1 MTGHILPI
9 PDETSAPYW
18 AACARHELSL
28 ARCSDCGAIAHP
40 PDVTCP
46 SCNSLD
52 PRFTW
57 EPVSGSGKVRSW
69 TVIRHSFLSGFE
81 LPFLLVDVELDDH
94 PNVRLIGRL
103 VDGPETPLKLGDAVT
118 VTFDDLASGM
128 AVPAFKLVKAS

>member
-9 PDETSAPYW
+9 PDEISAPYW
-18 AACARHELSL
+18 AACARHELCL
-28 ARCSDCGAIAHP
+28 AHCSDCGAVVHP

-57 EPVSGSGKVRSW
+57 EPVRGSGKVRSW

-81 LPFLLVDVELDDH
+81 LPFLLVDVELTDH
-94 PNVRLIGRL
+94 SNVRLIGRL
-103 VDGPETPLKLGDAVT
+103 IDGAETPLRLGDAVT

-128 AVPAFKLVKAS
+128 AVPAFKLAETS

>member
-1 MTGHILPI
+1 MISHILPI

-52 PRFTW
+52 PRFAW

-81 LPFLLVDVELDDH
+81 LPFLLVDVELDYH

-103 VDGPETPLKLGDAVT
+103 VDGPETPLNLGDAVT
-118 VTFDDLASGM
+118 VTFDDLASDM
-128 AVPAFKLVKAS
+128 AVPAFKLAEAS